1 MKILRQ
7 FLLILLFSCLGE
19 LLHYWIPWPVPASI
33 YGMVLLFSALALKI
47 VRAEDMELT
56 GSFLVSMLPLLFVPA
71 LVNLLES
78 WEAVRSAV
86 VPILVI
92 IFASTIFVF
101 AVSGWVTQWMI
112 SRKGGNKHD

>member
-1 MKILRQ
+1 MKIFRQ

-56 GSFLVSMLPLLFVPA
+56 GSFLVSMLPLLFIPA

-78 WEAVRSAV
+78 WEAVRNAV
-86 VPILVI
+86 IPILI
-92 IFASTIFVF
+92 IIVTSTVFVF
-101 AVSGWVTQWMI
+101 AVSGWVTQWI
-112 SRKGGNKHD
+112 LRRKGGGEHA

>member
-7 FLLILLFSCLGE
+7 FLLILVFSCLGE
-19 LLHYWIPWPVPASI
+19 LMHYWIPWPVPASI

-47 VRAEDMELT
+47 VRVEDMELT
-56 GSFLVSMLPLLFVPA
+56 GNFLVSMLPLLFVPA

-78 WEAVRSAV
+78 WDVVREAV

-92 IFASTIFVF
+92 ILTSTIFVF
-101 AVSGWVTQWMI
+101 AVSGWVTQWI
-112 SRKGGNKHD
+112 LRRKGGRGHD